1 MSRVAV
7 VLFNLGGP
15 DSLEAVRPFLFN
27 LFRDP
32 AIITLPAIA
41 RYPLAAL
48 ISTTRNKMAQANYAI
63 MGGRSP
69 QLPETEAQAVALQ
82 AELVARGVE
91 AKTFIAMSY
100 WKPFV
105 RDTAADVAAWAPD
118 QIVLLPLYPQFSTT
132 TTASSLKAW
141 AKSYKGPGQ
150 SRAIGC
156 YPTAPGVVEAYA
168 TEIRKTWNAA
178 GRPANVRLLFSA
190 HGLPQQVIDRGDPYE
205 VQIRATAAAIAER
218 LPELSD
224 WEVCFQ
230 SRVGRLKWI
239 GPSTDDAIRKAADD
253 GVGVLISP
261 IAFVSEHIETLVELD
276 HEYAELAAG
285 LGLAPYLRARTPG
298 VTGSFIAEL
307 ANAVESAL
315 LRDGVES
322 YGGWRC
328 PPGYGRCACR
338 EAAQ

>member
-15 DSLEAVRPFLFN
+15 DSLDAVRPFLFN

-48 ISTTRNKMAQANYAI
+48 IATTRNKMAQANYAI

-69 QLPETEAQAVALQ
+69 QLPETEAQSSALE

-132 TTASSLKAW
+132 TTASSFKAW
-141 AKSYKGPGQ
+141 AKAYKGTGEA
-150 SRAIGC
+150 RAIGC
-156 YPTAPGVVEAYA
+156 YPAAPGVVEAYA
-168 TEIRKTWNAA
+168 AEIRKAWVN
-178 GRPANVRLLFSA
+178 RR
-190 HGLPQQVIDRGDPYE
+190 
-205 VQIRATAAAIAER
+205 
-218 LPELSD
+218 
-224 WEVCFQ
+224 
-230 SRVGRLKWI
+230 
-239 GPSTDDAIRKAADD
+239 
-253 GVGVLISP
+253 
-261 IAFVSEHIETLVELD
+261 
-276 HEYAELAAG
+276 
-285 LGLAPYLRARTPG
+285 
-298 VTGSFIAEL
+298 
-307 ANAVESAL
+307 
-315 LRDGVES
+315 
-322 YGGWRC
+322 
-328 PPGYGRCACR
+328 RCACCSR
-338 EAAQ
+338 PTACRNR